1 MNCTIKLL
9 GKPDDR
15 KEQDKEKS
23 EKENTQIISTSS
35 DSESE
40 RGNKIFLKFGIN
52 NVNNKNKF

>member
-23 EKENTQIISTSS
+23 EKGKHS
-35 DSESE
+35 
-40 RGNKIFLKFGIN
+40 
-52 NVNNKNKF
+52 KN

>member
-23 EKENTQIISTSS
+23 EKENTQ
-35 DSESE
+35 
-40 RGNKIFLKFGIN
+40 
-52 NVNNKNKF
+52 KN